1 MATGDYI
8 ALLDHDDILADY
20 ALFEVVSYINKH
32 PNSEFLYSD
41 EDKMAMHGNKFFQ
54 PHFKP
59 DFNLDLLCT
68 VNYICHLFV
77 AKRELLDRVG
87 VLRPEFDGAQDL
99 SLIHISEPTRP

>member
-1 MATGDYI
+1 MSI
-8 ALLDHDDILADY
+8 
-20 ALFEVVSYINKH
+20 
-32 PNSEFLYSD
+32 
-41 EDKMAMHGNKFFQ
+41 HGNKFFL

-87 VLRPEFDGAQDL
+87 LLRPEFDGVQDYD
-99 SLIHISEPTRP
+99 LIFRCVEAAEHIYHIPKILYHWREP